1 MINSLKSS
9 LQYLIKI
16 ESNFNKLVFK
26 NLGLNIS
33 VNSFH
38 TLNVIPETSRDI
50 CFTEESPNSDR
61 NNGNFNNTSEIS
73 MSMGVDAIN
82 VENYRSAQLS
92 DVIKDLN
99 IGSLIPLK
107 CGHNGLLSQEELELY
122 SLYLLNS
129 KFVT

>member
-1 MINSLKSS
+1 
-9 LQYLIKI
+9 
-16 ESNFNKLVFK
+16 
-26 NLGLNIS
+26 
-33 VNSFH
+33 
-38 TLNVIPETSRDI
+38 
-50 CFTEESPNSDR
+50 
-61 NNGNFNNTSEIS
+61 